1 MPTVTVYVVSADPA
15 TRAFLVELLRSASL
29 RSEAFTDLQACL
41 DHVGPDRIGSLL
53 FDRPAN
59 DSGGSEPSQL
69 AVACAR
75 MPTLVIVDRGDVPQ
89 AVGALKAGG
98 LVILERPVTRA
109 DLLAGIRRARSDER
123 LRT

>member
-1 MPTVTVYVVSADPA
+1 MPTATVYVVSADPSM
-15 TRAFLVELLRSASL
+15 RACLVELLRSASL
-29 RSEAFTDLQACL
+29 RSKAFTDLQACL
-41 DHVGPDRIGSLL
+41 DHVGPDRIGTLL
-53 FDRPAN
+53 FDMPAN

-89 AVGALKAGG
+89 AVSALRAGG

-109 DLLAGIRRARSDER
+109 DLLAGIRRATSDQG
-123 LRT
+123 

>member
-15 TRAFLVELLRSASL
+15 TRACLVELLRSASL

-41 DHVGPDRIGSLL
+41 DHVGPDRIGTLL
-53 FDRPAN
+53 FDMPAN

-109 DLLAGIRRARSDER
+109 DLLAGIRRARSAER

>member
-1 MPTVTVYVVSADPA
+1 MPTVTVSVVSADPA
-15 TRAFLVELLRSASL
+15 MLACLVELLRSASL
-29 RSEAFTDLQACL
+29 RTEAFTDLQACL
-41 DHVGPDRIGSLL
+41 DHVGSDRIGCLVV
-53 FDRPAN
+53 DRPAD
-59 DSGGSEPSQL
+59 DSDGAEPSQL

-109 DLLAGIRRARSDER
+109 ELLASIRRAVPGEG
-123 LRT
+123 